1 MMVYKKMRSFKVHN
15 LWPIPVYQGNIPV
28 KKEWKEKIL
37 NLEYERTHIKNR
49 YISKDRYI
57 LDSMTDL
64 KQEIDDCCENFIRRY
79 LSMKDKINFYMLN
92 SWSNRHRPK
101 DASQIHYHA
110 NSLIS
115 GVYYPIFPKK
125 SGDLVMHKNHHHVTI
140 FHNSMRFEYDVND
153 NVTAEQYQLTIEEGD
168 VVLFP
173 SHLEHSVRENIT
185 NLDRYSV
192 AFNYFAKGILGK
204 EEYQLKI

>member
-1 MMVYKKMRSFKVHN
+1 
-15 LWPIPVYQGNIPV
+15 
-28 KKEWKEKIL
+28 
-37 NLEYERTHIKNR
+37 
-49 YISKDRYI
+49 
-57 LDSMTDL
+57 
-64 KQEIDDCCENFIRRY
+64 
-79 LSMKDKINFYMLN
+79 
-92 SWSNRHRPK
+92 
-101 DASQIHYHA
+101 
-110 NSLIS
+110 
-115 GVYYPIFPKK
+115 
-125 SGDLVMHKNHHHVTI
+125 
-140 FHNSMRFEYDVND
+140 MRFEYDVND